1 MSRRTFSTIACAVPV
16 PLRWRRW
23 PAVAASASAARE
35 FYVLMIT
42 FRGET
47 DVDKGFRAYLAD
59 AGLKVRYTVRDLAQ
73 DVSRMP
79 SIVQEAR
86 ARQTSIYVWGTPS
99 HAGAGGAL

>member
-1 MSRRTFSTIACAVPV
+1 MSRRTFLHHCLRGASAAALA
-16 PLRWRRW
+16 PLS
-23 PAVAASASAARE
+23 AAAASASAARE
-35 FYVLMIT
+35 FHVLMIT

-86 ARQTSIYVWGTPS
+86 ALAPDLIYV
-99 HAGAGGAL
+99 